1 MNTFGNIY
9 RLTSFGESHG
19 PAVGG
24 VIDGL
29 PPGEIFSF
37 EALQEELDRR
47 RPGRDASV
55 SARREPDRLIL
66 LSGFLP
72 AGEGLIR
79 SLGTPVGFYVANTDC
94 LPGAYDD
101 IRGLYRPNHADYAW
115 ERKYGLRDWRGGG
128 RASGRETVSR
138 VVYGAFARQILSRR
152 GISVN
157 AEVSAVGGS
166 ANPAEFSD
174 VIVRA
179 RSLGDSLGGIVS
191 ATVTGVP
198 AGLGEPTF
206 GKLQQMLASA
216 MLSIGGVHGFDY
228 GDGISLASMT
238 GSEAADGMCPGDG
251 DAPRF
256 LSNHCGGIQGGISN
270 GQDIRFRVFF
280 KPTPSVAVDLPTVDT
295 AGNPARISTK
305 GRHDPC
311 IALRGAPVVK
321 AMAAGVILDAML
333 LARTV
338 SLD

>member
-1 MNTFGNIY
+1 
-9 RLTSFGESHG
+9 
-19 PAVGG
+19 
-24 VIDGL
+24 
-29 PPGEIFSF
+29 
-37 EALQEELDRR
+37 
-47 RPGRDASV
+47 
-55 SARREPDRLIL
+55 
-66 LSGFLP
+66 
-72 AGEGLIR
+72 
-79 SLGTPVGFYVANTDC
+79 
-94 LPGAYDD
+94 
-101 IRGLYRPNHADYAW
+101 
-115 ERKYGLRDWRGGG
+115 
-128 RASGRETVSR
+128 
-138 VVYGAFARQILSRR
+138 
-152 GISVN
+152 
-157 AEVSAVGGS
+157 
-166 ANPAEFSD
+166 
-174 VIVRA
+174 
-179 RSLGDSLGGIVS
+179 
-191 ATVTGVP
+191 
-198 AGLGEPTF
+198 
-206 GKLQQMLASA
+206 